1 MRFFVDFTAC
11 PLHDLSES
19 FGFFTWGLLVVGLS
33 VAFCNL
39 SNSCHADSPT
49 LHWCLDLSFFFLSF
63 FLFLS
68 LFYLDELCFVC
79 FVSLLAL
86 ENLAYLPPP
95 TICCSVWELSLS
107 HSENSSK
114 YLESWFAFWKKIVP
128 LITWFH
134 MSSWCVVSETL
145 CRYYTKLLETAMQ
158 Q

>member
-86 ENLAYLPPP
+86 ENLAYLSPPDHLLQCLG
-95 TICCSVWELSLS
+95 IV
-107 HSENSSK
+107 
-114 YLESWFAFWKKIVP
+114 FVP
-128 LITWFH
+128 LRKFIEVFRV
-134 MSSWCVVSETL
+134 MVCILKENCSP
-145 CRYYTKLLETAMQ
+145 YYLVPHEQLVCCF
-158 Q
+158 